1 MGMYRKVILIVHPIP
16 RCVLVAEKNRE
27 KGWEPWAWVF
37 AAAAGSCASCDSRLT
52 RFTAVAYIG
61 FHKKIPRRTKVRR
74 SLLVLCVA
82 IVSLPLLGCR
92 GKSGSPDVPRSQAA
106 KELDECIRGCL
117 GKDGQPGISVALIE
131 DGALS
136 WLGRYGLAD
145 RDRKVRVSD
154 RTVFEAG
161 SLSKLFTCAAVLQLA
176 ERGLV
181 DIDRPFVDY
190 VPDFSIGS
198 AFPTGAES
206 ITVRMLMTHR
216 SGLMAD
222 DDAWETTHP
231 ERYLYRA
238 LLPYLRDKQLLSQP
252 GQVMRYSSFGY
263 HLLGLLV
270 ERVSGVEYAAYMRD
284 NLLKPLGMDEASF
297 DYTTLEAGNV
307 ARAYGYNPAWDKIPL
322 DEIRPA
328 GSLRADVG
336 DLARFALMIL
346 NGGGVD
352 GRAVLTSESVSK
364 MTAVQSTE
372 GMDAPGDPMAL
383 GFFADTLRPASGSAE
398 DTVVLYHF
406 GSGRHRTMLVLA
418 PSLRKGVVLC
428 ANDWSVTKS
437 RPDLFSRVRAT
448 FLEHAS
454 R

>member
-1 MGMYRKVILIVHPIP
+1 MPGCYGRGLHGRGLFLIL
-16 RCVLVAEKNRE
+16 RE
-27 KGWEPWAWVF
+27 KPIDRIHVRGLHW
-37 AAAAGSCASCDSRLT
+37 
-52 RFTAVAYIG
+52 
-61 FHKKIPRRTKVRR
+61 IPSKDILENKMRR
-74 SLLVLCVA
+74 SFLVLCVA

-92 GKSGSPDVPRSQAA
+92 GKSGLPDVPRSEAA
-106 KELDECIRGCL
+106 KELDECVRDCL
-117 GKDGQPGISVALIE
+117 GKGGQPGVAVALIE
-131 DGALS
+131 DGAVS
-136 WLGRYGLAD
+136 WQGRYGLVD

-176 ERGLV
+176 DRGLI

-198 AFPTGAES
+198 TFPSGAES
-206 ITVRMLMTHR
+206 ITIRMLLTHR
-216 SGLMAD
+216 SGLMSD
-222 DDAWETTHP
+222 DDEWETTHP

-238 LLPYLRDKQLLSQP
+238 LLPYLRDKRLQSQP
-252 GQVMRYSSFGY
+252 GRVMSYSSFGY

-284 NLLKPLGMDEASF
+284 NLLKPLGMAEASF

-328 GSLRADVG
+328 GSLRAGAG

-346 NGGGVD
+346 NGGCVD
-352 GRAVLTSESVSK
+352 GRSVLSRESVAL
-364 MTAVQSTE
+364 MTTPQSTE

-398 DTVVLYHF
+398 DTAVLYHF
-406 GSGRHRTMLVLA
+406 GSGRHKTMMVLV
-418 PSLRKGVVLC
+418 PSLRKGIVLC
-428 ANDWSVTKS
+428 ANDWSVTRS
-437 RPDLFSRVRAT
+437 GSDLFSRVRT
-448 FLEHAS
+448 VFLEHAS